1 MDDPGMASQ
10 IVMMVITAVIT
21 GGLSSIGTIAA
32 LRVHI
37 TYLGK
42 AVDRHEEVIAHIHQR
57 IDSMD
62 PACRYP
68 AQGQCSNG
76 AGQH

>member
-10 IVMMVITAVIT
+10 FIMMVITAVIT

-42 AVDRHEEVIAHIHQR
+42 TVDRHEEIIAHIHQR
-57 IDSMD
+57 IDGLD
-62 PACRYP
+62 PACRYQAP
-68 AQGQCSNG
+68 GSRSNG

>member
-62 PACRYP
+62 QACRYQAP
-68 AQGQCSNG
+68 GSCNNG

>member
-1 MDDPGMASQ
+1 MDDAGMASQ
-10 IVMMVITAVIT
+10 FIMMVITAVIT

-42 AVDRHEEVIAHIHQR
+42 TVDRHEEVIAHLHQR
-57 IDSMD
+57 IDGLD
-62 PACRYP
+62 PTCRFQP
-68 AQGQCSNG
+68 TPSHNG

>member
-1 MDDPGMASQ
+1 MTSE

-21 GGLSSIGTIAA
+21 GGLSSLGTIAA

-57 IDSMD
+57 IDGMD
-62 PACRYP
+62 PACRYQAP
-68 AQGQCSNG
+68 GQRSNG
-76 AGQH
+76 TGQH